1 MNDEMERIWK
11 KAIMVYILRHYPDIR
26 LGRQKKHENPQSG

>member
-11 KAIMVYILRHYPDIR
+11 KALFSFKVLSRHS
-26 LGRQKKHENPQSG
+26 LGGAEESHKKPQSG